1 MALTY
6 QYAFSHILIV
16 VVPLLIFL
24 VTPSSCLNTRKIL
37 NVTSNSS
44 SDLAFGLSSSLAS
57 FYGPPNGDGSEG
69 GACGYGNA
77 VGLPP
82 FNSMIS
88 AGGPALFKGGKGCG
102 TCYQVY

>member
-1 MALTY
+1 MIFVTKLL
-6 QYAFSHILIV
+6 FKLIILIAICYNYV
-16 VVPLLIFL
+16 
-24 VTPSSCLNTRKIL
+24 
-37 NVTSNSS
+37 
-44 SDLAFGLSSSLAS
+44 
-57 FYGPPNGDGSEG
+57 G